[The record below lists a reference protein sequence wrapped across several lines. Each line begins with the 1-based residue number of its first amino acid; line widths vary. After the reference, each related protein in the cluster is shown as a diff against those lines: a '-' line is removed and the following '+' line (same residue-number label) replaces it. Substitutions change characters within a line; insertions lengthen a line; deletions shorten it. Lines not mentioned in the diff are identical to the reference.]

1 MIRSLLQYARYFTKA
16 RLSSEVWR
24 VVNAQRKGI
33 RPDRSINSVEAL
45 SAIAD
50 HFCRAQDHGGDDG
63 LGSYHLIHGWGASY
77 PETTGY
83 IIPTLI
89 GMAHHLEMPELID
102 RAIRA
107 GDWLLS
113 IQRADGGWQGGRV
126 NENRPSIVFNTAQ
139 VIRGM
144 IALHASTADRKYL
157 DPAMRAAD
165 WIVSVQEANGAWQQ
179 HNFLQQARVYD
190 TYVSAPLLH
199 LHRVTGKDAYR
210 SAALKNLEHVLTEQQ
225 PNGFFRNAD
234 NTIRHNDRPITHT
247 IAYTLD
253 GLLGSYTFTQDQ
265 RYLAAVRKAADRL
278 LEIFMRNGALHGRY
292 DQDWNGSE
300 HEITTGNAQLAIV
313 WSRLKKITGD
323 ERYAEAA
330 QKMVS
335 RTIAIQRTSENGP
348 IGGRGAITGSFPLWG
363 RYEKFAYPNWAQKY
377 FADAIL
383 AQEGIFIEA

>member
-33 RPDRSINSVEAL
+33 RPDRSFNSVEAL
-45 SAIAD
+45 NAIAD
-50 HFCRAQDHGGDDG
+50 HFCRAQDHGGDHG

-89 GMAHHLEMPELID
+89 GMARHLKRPELIE

-126 NENRPSIVFNTAQ
+126 NQNRPSIVFNTAQ

-144 IALHASTADRKYL
+144 IALHDSTAERRYL

-165 WIVSVQEANGAWQQ
+165 WIVSVQEGNGSWQQ

-199 LHRVTGKDAYR
+199 LHRVTGKDAHR
-210 SAALKNLEHVLTEQQ
+210 SAALKNLEHVLTQQQ
-225 PNGFFRNAD
+225 PNGWFRNAD

-265 RYLAAVRKAADRL
+265 RYFAAARNAADRL

-292 DQDWNGSE
+292 DRDWNGSE

-323 ERYAEAA
+323 DRYAEAA

-335 RTIAIQRTSENGP
+335 RTVAIQRTSDEGP

-383 AQEGIFIEA
+383 AHEGIFIEP